1 MHRPK
6 IFLVDDSRGDGVLLD
21 LAFVEAGRS
30 VNIVQAYDGTQA
42 FELLHLAVG
51 QLPFPYRLIVLD
63 LHLPKV
69 DGLEL
74 LLGLKSWPELSR
86 VPIVIL
92 TSSSN
97 PMDRQRSLKHH
108 PCAFL
113 TKSEDYKGLAAVIGK
128 LVPYLFMEGAR
139 AIPLEPLVLVV
150 QVFGDG
156 GSSG

>member
-92 TSSSN
+92 TTSTTAHEREGIEN
-97 PMDRQRSLKHH
+97 CH
-108 PCAFL
+108 CALL
-113 TKSEDYKGLAAVIGK
+113 TKPNDYSGLAAVVADLISYMSPADSG
-128 LVPYLFMEGAR
+128 R
-139 AIPLEPLVLVV
+139 PLA
-150 QVFGDG
+150 G
-156 GSSG
+156 